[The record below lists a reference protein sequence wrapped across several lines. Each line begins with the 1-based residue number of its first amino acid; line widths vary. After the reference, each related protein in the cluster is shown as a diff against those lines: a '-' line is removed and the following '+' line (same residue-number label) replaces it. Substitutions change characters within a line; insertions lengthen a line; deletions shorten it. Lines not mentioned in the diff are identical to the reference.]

1 MDEIRHW
8 FQQGLAA
15 HMYALEA
22 ARRSLDQGVA
32 SAAASVR
39 RIARSLQG
47 SSMQYGYPDVSLAAG
62 FLTTASDP
70 DLKSHLDRFL
80 STLRNVAGEK
90 ETDKIQILIVDDD
103 PAASRYIEAALAL
116 PNREFHVATS
126 VASAEQFL
134 TDREIALVIL
144 DINLPDTDG
153 RELLARIRA
162 RQHLSAI
169 PVVVL
174 TVTPGSQ
181 ARTECFALGADEY
194 IGKPFDPDSLC
205 ACVAAKLQRSAD
217 LTKWSRLDPLT
228 GLPNRLSLERTYER
242 ARLGC
247 ATSGQPLSMAIV
259 DIDRLKWVND
269 NYSHAMGDEVL
280 RSVAAV
286 LSRTLRSSD
295 IVIRWGGEEFVCL
308 FPQTHE
314 EGARSALDKALAT
327 IRDRDFRAPDGRTFR
342 VTFSAGVIETD
353 LAHEFQDSFGLADQL
368 LYTAKSSGRNQIHAA
383 SQPLQTVRRVLLAE
397 DDTMMATVLRGLL
410 RLNGFEVS
418 HKENGSDA
426 LQEASEHPSSL
437 VILDVRMPGADGF
450 EVLERLR
457 KMPGYSQ
464 TPILMVSAVKDS
476 KEIARG
482 LSLGANDYITKPCSP
497 VELLARVQRLVK
509 SER

>member
-8 FQQGLAA
+8 FLQGLAA
-15 HMYALEA
+15 HMYALET
-22 ARRSLDQGVA
+22 ARRSLEQGVT
-32 SAAASVR
+32 SAGASVR

-47 SSMQYGYPDVSLAAG
+47 SSMQYGYPDVALAAG
-62 FLTTASDP
+62 FLTSAADP
-70 DLKSHLDRFL
+70 DLRTHLDRFL

-90 ETDKIQILIVDDD
+90 EAEKIQLLIVDDD
-103 PAASRYIEAALAL
+103 AVSSRYIEAALAL
-116 PNREFHVATS
+116 PNRQFHVAPT
-126 VASAEQFL
+126 VAAAEQIL
-134 TDREIALVIL
+134 TEREIALVIL
-144 DINLPDTDG
+144 DINLPDADG
-153 RELLARIRA
+153 RELLARIRG
-162 RQHLSAI
+162 RQHLSTM
-169 PVVVL
+169 PVLVL
-174 TVTPGSQ
+174 SVTPGSQ

-205 ACVAAKLQRSAD
+205 ACVAAKLQRSAE

-242 ARLGC
+242 ARMAC
-247 ATSGQPLSMAIV
+247 STTGQPLSLAVV

-280 RSVAAV
+280 RSIAAV
-286 LSRTLRSSD
+286 LTRTLRSSD
-295 IVIRWGGEEFVCL
+295 IIVRWGGEEFVCL

-314 EGARSALDKALAT
+314 DGARAALDKALAT
-327 IRDRDFRAPDGRTFR
+327 IRERDFRAPDGRVFR

-353 LAHEFQDSFGLADQL
+353 HAHEFHDSFALADQL
-368 LYTAKSSGRNQIHAA
+368 LYTAKSSGRNQIQAA
-383 SQPLQTVRRVLLAE
+383 SQPLTSARRVLLAE

-418 HKENGSDA
+418 HQEDGQAALKEA
-426 LQEASEHPSSL
+426 AEHPSSL

-482 LSLGANDYITKPCSP
+482 LSLGANDYITKPFSP

-509 SER
+509 AER